1 MPVITFCV
9 WFLCMRCP
17 IRSFETH
24 SFTNRWLFTV
34 YTPRKTTWGNALPHL
49 ALRCALAVSSEAA
62 GAAAGVP
69 GARRLP
75 GPLSGGPVVVEM
87 PAAQVFVGLPVAKDV
102 EGGAGGDGRQAG
114 LRDLQLLEVSVDR
127 RVGPA
132 LTCRRRCLVEERR
145 KAERRSD
152 HEQLFRILLKIGTS
166 IFPCSSAHIP

>member
-1 MPVITFCV
+1 MFGSCV
-9 WFLCMRCP
+9 CAAQLEALRHIVSQIDDFLRC
-17 IRSFETH
+17 IHHARLHKETA
-24 SFTNRWLFTV
+24 SI
-34 YTPRKTTWGNALPHL
+34 GSSLPHL
-49 ALRCALAVSSEAA
+49 ALRCALAVSPEAA